1 MSLGCGGGVH
11 MKPWY
16 PTLFLQVLASC
27 GDIGL
32 KRCPPGLRDTGLG
45 LYPSTN
51 PLPAACPSL
60 PIQACPLRAR
70 SYCLPRLAH
79 KFLGPSFFPTFP
91 APLPASL
98 LPTHLLFSPRISH
111 LLPVRISESA
121 LVFRALLQP
130 LAAVPRITYPH
141 LSHSNLPTAS
151 RERQGFERSRPR
163 RMMNHSRQGQV
174 CPE

>member
-1 MSLGCGGGVH
+1 

-45 LYPSTN
+45 LYPSTS

-79 KFLGPSFFPTFP
+79 KLLGPSFFPAFP
-91 APLPASL
+91 APLPAPL

-121 LVFRALLQP
+121 LIYMGYSEPYCSHWLRYLGSPTPICPTQTCPQPQGKDRALRGQD
-130 LAAVPRITYPH
+130 
-141 LSHSNLPTAS
+141 
-151 RERQGFERSRPR
+151 QGE
-163 RMMNHSRQGQV
+163 
-174 CPE
+174 